1 MHAII
6 NARHS
11 QSMQLE
17 MSFENFLSSG
27 RIARSAKVAMCS
39 PEDLVMDYLPP
50 FDPGEPDEIREAFA
64 EASYQAVDGAIDKI
78 RLDDED
84 VAFVRRHFLRG
95 RQLRL
100 LETPLPDAA

>member
-1 MHAII
+1 MQAII

-17 MSFENFLSSG
+17 MSLEDFMSCG
-27 RIARSAKVAMCS
+27 RVTRNATVAMCS

-50 FDPGEPDEIREAFA
+50 FDPGETEEIREAFG
-64 EASYQAVDGAIDKI
+64 EACYQAVDGAIDKI
-78 RLDDED
+78 QLDDTD